1 MINFIMSMLK
11 PGTISGMVKTGLII
25 GVIAGVAIFVVHYV
39 NLREKVELLNNN
51 VSTLTELNKELTTK
65 YNTEN
70 GKVLACQSII
80 GEQNTAIT
88 QIAEDNKI
96 NADRVSSA
104 VSKFEKL
111 NTALGTKL
119 NELDITITI
128 PKDCKGA
135 VDWAKAE
142 AIKLK
147 SWK

>member
-1 MINFIMSMLK
+1 MLK

-88 QIAEDNKI
+88 QIAEDNK
-96 NADRVSSA
+96 N
-104 VSKFEKL
+104 K
-111 NTALGTKL
+111 
-119 NELDITITI
+119 
-128 PKDCKGA
+128 C
-135 VDWAKAE
+135 
-142 AIKLK
+142 
-147 SWK
+147 